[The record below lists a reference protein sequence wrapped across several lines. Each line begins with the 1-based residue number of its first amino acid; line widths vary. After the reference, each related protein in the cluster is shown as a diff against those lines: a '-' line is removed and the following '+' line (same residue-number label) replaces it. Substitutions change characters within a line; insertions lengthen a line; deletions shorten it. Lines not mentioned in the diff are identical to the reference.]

1 MEAFQKS
8 IPIVD
13 AYVTLCD
20 KGDMRDF
27 WTVSTEAH
35 TDPNLNTTQHR
46 ASAAN
51 LPFQYNMTNN
61 PPLVMDPLCAIL
73 ITLL

>member
-1 MEAFQKS
+1 MQGLEEAFQKS

-35 TDPNLNTTQHR
+35 AT
-46 ASAAN
+46 
-51 LPFQYNMTNN
+51 
-61 PPLVMDPLCAIL
+61 L
-73 ITLL
+73 I